1 MSDDDY
7 DDRRRD
13 KFRTEREGRG
23 RERYDDDGGSR
34 RDRYGRDREYDRHED
49 RREREKRRRT
59 PDREFS
65 ERGGER
71 YKRPRH
77 DYDDSGE
84 RGGGYRGHRSWNG
97 PGSNGA
103 PYVPRHVQNNH
114 YHMQNEDDILLSFKN
129 WVMKQED
136 NINEDDACKNYKVY
150 KTEFKKKQMQEFFV
164 AHKDEEWFR
173 EKYHPDAAVER
184 EEQFKEAVK
193 LRCEAWEKLT
203 GVDKIFDENCLDIT
217 NEKNIIDLL
226 ETAVMLM
233 EGASEDDIK
242 TIRTPIVKS
251 ETDGP
256 PSEGEKADEEDDD
269 EKKGRGKFDR
279 GEDGSDDESE
289 KNDAKKEEE
298 ETKEDEEGSKD
309 AVSVKTDP
317 DAAPEK
323 PETSEDGEVNDPSD
337 KLEAK
342 RKEALKRAQ
351 THTKYSSIFMRSL
364 PPSISRQDIS
374 NMCKKFDGFIR
385 VAFSHPQDDRFYRRC
400 WVTFDSSVNIKDIC
414 WNLNNVRLKE
424 VELNPVVNRDLT
436 RRCRPMSSLANHN
449 TIMKA
454 DILNLMS
461 LIKKFDEKYELYT
474 GKQPNPVILKTE
486 DYLEKNPVEDD
497 PKNADEI
504 HLNYDKKL
512 AQIADILTLYLRLV
526 HSVDYYNHSEY
537 RNEDEM
543 PNRCGIIHVRGEPP
557 SNPIMP
563 FEMNDYV
570 KKFLEK
576 CNGMLT
582 EGTKLDE
589 EEIKKL
595 GMKDEEEEI
604 KKFIE
609 ANTQQLGPEKYLCP
623 LSGKKFK
630 GPEFVK
636 KHILIKHAEKVEAVR
651 NEVKFFNRYLADP
664 KRPNDPV
671 QTIQPFRPPPGHMPP
686 GHMPMRHHQ
695 VRQNNYNN
703 TSQHHQSHEHPD
715 RRDSYTNRPVA
726 SYKDLDAPED
736 VEIF

>member
-1 MSDDDY
+1 MSDDD

-13 KFRTEREGRG
+13 KFRTEREGRA
-23 RERYDDDGGSR
+23 RDRYGDDDGGSR

-49 RREREKRRRT
+49 RRGDREKRRRT
-59 PDREFS
+59 PDREFND
-65 ERGGER
+65 RGGDR

-77 DYDDSGE
+77 DFDDSGE
-84 RGGGYRGHRSWNG
+84 GGRGGGGYRGHGGYRGPQNG
-97 PGSNGA
+97 NRE
-103 PYVPRHVQNNH
+103 PYVPRHHQNNH
-114 YHMQNEDDILLSFKN
+114 SHFQNDEDILLSFKN
-129 WVMKQED
+129 WVMKQDD
-136 NINEDDACKNYKVY
+136 NINEDDACANYKVY

-173 EKYHPDAAVER
+173 EKYHPDAAIER
-184 EEQFKEAVK
+184 EEQFKQAVQK
-193 LRCEAWEKLT
+193 RCEAWEKLA
-203 GVDKIFDENCLDIT
+203 GIEKIFEGNFLDIT

-226 ETAVMLM
+226 ETSVMLM
-233 EGASEDDIK
+233 EGASEEDIK
-242 TIRTPIVKS
+242 IVRTPVVKMK
-251 ETDGP
+251 TDGA
-256 PSEGEKADEEDDD
+256 SAEGDKADGENEDG
-269 EKKGRGKFDR
+269 EKKGRSKFDR
-279 GEDGSDDESE
+279 GEDGSDDENSE
-289 KNDAKKEEE
+289 KNEGKDEEAKK
-298 ETKEDEEGSKD
+298 DEEGGEKTD
-309 AVSVKTDP
+309 EGVSVKTDP
-317 DAAPEK
+317 DGK
-323 PETSEDGEVNDPSD
+323 METDNVDASAEDGEVNDPSD
-337 KLEAK
+337 KLEAN
-342 RKEALKRAQ
+342 RREALKRAQ

-400 WVTFDSSVNIKDIC
+400 WVTFDATVNIKDIC

-454 DILNLMS
+454 DIKNLML
-461 LIKKFDEKYELYT
+461 LIKNFDEKYELYT
-474 GKQPNPVILKTE
+474 GKQPNPIILKAE
-486 DYLEKNPVEDD
+486 NYLEENPVEDD

-504 HLNYDKKL
+504 QLCYDKNL
-512 AQIADILTLYLRLV
+512 SAVADVLTLYLRLV

-570 KKFLEK
+570 KKFVEK
-576 CNGMLT
+576 CNTMIN
-582 EGTKLDE
+582 EGARLVD

-595 GMKDEEEEI
+595 GTKDEEEEI

-636 KHILIKHAEKVEAVR
+636 KHILVKHLDKVEAVR

-686 GHMPMRHHQ
+686 SHAPMRHH
-695 VRQNNYNN
+695 N
-703 TSQHHQSHEHPD
+703 HQPD

-726 SYKDLDAPED
+726 SYKDLDAPDD